1 MLYGYWK
8 LHSPCK
14 SEDVYQ
20 DLVEDIDTSNYKV
33 KRFLLTDKNKKVIRL
48 MKDKLGW
55 KIMKRIVSLRPKMY
69 SYLTDDGYI
78 DKKVKGTKEYG
89 IKRHIKSRD

>member
-33 KRFLLTDKNKKVIRL
+33 KRF
-48 MKDKLGW
+48 
-55 KIMKRIVSLRPKMY
+55 
-69 SYLTDDGYI
+69 
-78 DKKVKGTKEYG
+78 
-89 IKRHIKSRD
+89 